1 MGTFVTVTDTFQGE
15 DGLEP
20 IFYFIFS
27 PHWVSTTP
35 FAQAAHKHKLSIG
48 TLHYFGDIL
57 ISVTFYTAKEKH
69 ALVSVDSFYFCI
81 DR

>member
-20 IFYFIFS
+20 IFYFIFF

-35 FAQAAHKHKLSIG
+35 SAQAAHKHKLSIMN
-48 TLHYFGDIL
+48 T
-57 ISVTFYTAKEKH
+57 
-69 ALVSVDSFYFCI
+69 SFFWGYI
-81 DR
+81 D